1 MQPLYSTQCSAILAQ
16 CSSMPVRPCRPRRT
30 RGPSLSASAY
40 KSLGDALLQSGA
52 HRDALAAYERALAV
66 QEGFEYKPFILAGLA
81 WTHLSLGDGETAL
94 KRAREAA
101 NATRRWQNKHTEF
114 VAQLCIGTVLLWTRG
129 LAAREEIELALEA
142 AAGAVAAMG
151 AKGYEPIV
159 LIERARLRVCWVI
172 NEAPVATSRKL
183 IEFSSKWAQHH
194 AQRCWRKN

>member
-1 MQPLYSTQCSAILAQ
+1 MLKHAREAVQAAERLG
-16 CSSMPVRPCRPRRT
+16 
-30 RGPSLSASAY
+30 GPAFSASAY

-159 LIERARLRVCWVI
+159 LIERARLARLLGDQRSSRS
-172 NEAPVATSRKL
+172 NLSEAHRILVEMGATPRAALLEKKL
-183 IEFSSKWAQHH
+183 GIHSDKQ
-194 AQRCWRKN
+194 